1 MSNEPRLKILYTN
14 CNSLTGKINLI
25 QSNMEAYCP
34 DIVALTET
42 KINDSYD
49 DNELFG
55 DKYTVWRH
63 DGNNYGGGVLIA
75 LKGNQSSRS

>member
-1 MSNEPRLKILYTN
+1 
-14 CNSLTGKINLI
+14 
-25 QSNMEAYCP
+25 MEAYCP

-63 DGNNYGGGVLIA
+63 DRNNHGGGVLIA